1 MAYQLKKKKH
11 IIKQLELMGEK
22 GKAEWTLNVDIIVD
36 DFRNRYPSIMAEV
49 KKAQKMLDEK
59 GSEDAEAIV
68 ASQIAMKAVFCL
80 VFGEVQT
87 RKFLEYYENRYY
99 EAFLDV
105 IPFINE
111 EIIPAVQDA
120 IKDENARIEKLM
132 Q

>member
-36 DFRNRYPSIMAEV
+36 DFRNRYPSIMTEV
-49 KKAQKMLDEK
+49 KKAQEMLDEK
-59 GSEDAEAIV
+59 GPEDAEAIV